1 MHSLGFFDRRRRA
14 PTPFLY
20 LFIYWYLLRF
30 FRSNSFVRPNRGL
43 DTDLI
48 RSSSKLHY
56 AKNLSLWSPYTS
68 KPFYRQCLCFGFFC
82 CFFFGH
88 SSSNAFFAHLTPSG
102 SITQAHSREKGTAVS
117 GVETLPRKRTFQHAL
132 QLLTQHVWYCIT
144 CCCMAVLIDRPKGG
158 RCLFSSFVFDQ
169 KLFITLYLKQN
180 LHGVWCNH
188 QLLEVTA
195 FVFIFTFIEIC
206 IFRARCI
213 SHADLALCALSALFL
228 VVKPFLCFQF
238 VLH

>member
-1 MHSLGFFDRRRRA
+1 M
-14 PTPFLY
+14 
-20 LFIYWYLLRF
+20 
-30 FRSNSFVRPNRGL
+30 

-68 KPFYRQCLCFGFFC
+68 KPFYRQCLCFGFFVV
-82 CFFFGH
+82 FFGH

-144 CCCMAVLIDRPKGG
+144 CCCMAVLTDRPKGG

-169 KLFITLYLKQN
+169 KLFITLYLEQ
-180 LHGVWCNH
+180 NH

-195 FVFIFTFIEIC
+195 FVFLF
-206 IFRARCI
+206 
-213 SHADLALCALSALFL
+213 SLSLKSAFSEPAVSATLIWPCVHCQLFSL
-228 VVKPFLCFQF
+228 
-238 VLH
+238 